1 MDFKKAQ
8 ASQQV
13 KKEVA
18 DGVHAAMAPQEE
30 QIDEDI
36 VNIDAN
42 QICLRR
48 IVLWMMCLQVIVKN
62 IKKNFGRFYLIL
74 VKGG

>member
-18 DGVHAAMAPQEE
+18 DGVNAAMAPQEE
-30 QIDEDI
+30 QY
-36 VNIDAN
+36 
-42 QICLRR
+42 R
-48 IVLWMMCLQVIVKN
+48 
-62 IKKNFGRFYLIL
+62 
-74 VKGG
+74 